1 MDLAQKDDGGNLYV
15 EIDDLRITYIKAEN
29 RAEEKSFS
37 GQDVL
42 QFKQFLVGSRV
53 LCKMVDFPVD
63 DKKMLTL
70 AGEISLLWK
79 AVKKST

>member
-1 MDLAQKDDGGNLYV
+1 MELVNKDESGNLYV
-15 EIDDLRITYIKAEN
+15 EIDDLRITYIKAEV
-29 RAEEKSFS
+29 RTKEKSFP

-42 QFKQFLVGSRV
+42 LFKHFLKGSRV
-53 LCKMVDFPVD
+53 LCKAIEFPVD

-79 AVKKST
+79 AVKNNT